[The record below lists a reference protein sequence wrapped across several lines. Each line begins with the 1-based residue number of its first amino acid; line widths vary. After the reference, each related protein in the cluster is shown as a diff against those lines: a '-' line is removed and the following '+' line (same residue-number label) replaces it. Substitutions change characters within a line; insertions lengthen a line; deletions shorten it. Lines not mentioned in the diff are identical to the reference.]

1 MLDPIEAVSS
11 ADPYPFYAA
20 LAGERALVWGK
31 GMWLAASPALV
42 TEVLGNP
49 SCQVR
54 PLGEPVPTAI
64 AGGSAGEVFGA
75 LVRMNDGAARHDVP
89 KLVLQRAL
97 GKLSLDEVRAAAARI
112 AIGLQEELMAAHAG
126 APSAGAGAGASGDAA
141 ARGDGAGAVRTS
153 GAGPAAGSGAGTGA
167 GSRGVGG
174 GDDGRGAG
182 RAAELSRWVAE
193 VPVRTVAS
201 LLGFADER
209 LAEVAAWMG
218 RFVACLSPL
227 SSAQQIASAHAASV
241 ELLAALRALMAAPGG
256 LREGSLLQSVWCE
269 AADAGW
275 REERAILANLVGLMS
290 QTHEATAGL
299 IGNTLVALQRGAP
312 WPSDAASALRLV
324 REVAVND
331 PPVQNT
337 RRFVAEDAHIGG
349 VDVKQG
355 QMILV
360 VLAAAGKGFGHGA
373 HACPG
378 QAMAE
383 TIAAAAI
390 AGLPAPPGPMRWRY
404 RPSVNARIPEFVEVL

>member
-1 MLDPIEAVSS
+1 VVIGVYIHSSSMNEMLVSFFQDTAISLSLLEISMNAV
-11 ADPYPFYAA
+11 AALTVDDPYEYYAT
-20 LAGERALVWGK
+20 LARAPRLVWQG
-31 GMWLAASPALV
+31 GMWVAASPALV
-42 TEVLGNP
+42 TEVLAHAA
-49 SCQVR
+49 CRVR
-54 PLGEPVPTAI
+54 PLAEPVPAAL

-75 LVRMNDGAARHDVP
+75 LVRMNDGPAVHDVP
-89 KLVLQRAL
+89 KMALQRAL
-97 GKLSLDEVRAAAARI
+97 AGVSADEVRAVAARV
-112 AIGLQEELMAAHAG
+112 ARETC
-126 APSAGAGAGASGDAA
+126 DAA
-141 ARGDGAGAVRTS
+141 AAVTGGAAS
-153 GAGPAAGSGAGTGA
+153 AAGVTQWMM
-167 GSRGVGG
+167 
-174 GDDGRGAG
+174 
-182 RAAELSRWVAE
+182 ET
-193 VPVRTVAS
+193 PVRTVAS
-201 LLGFADER
+201 LLGFTDAQ
-209 LAEVAAWMG
+209 LPAVAAWMG